1 MNWNPYSRFAALV
14 AGPPMDV
21 GEVLSVETDGV
32 IIALVSGAQ
41 IRARGDAT
49 VGDWV
54 YVRGGVIEGP
64 APNLAGIEIEV

>member
-1 MNWNPYSRFAALV
+1 MSYNPYNRLRQLI
-14 AGPPMDV
+14 AGPPTDV
-21 GEVLSVETDGV
+21 GEVLSAETDGA
-32 IIALVSGAQ
+32 IIELVSGAQ

-64 APNLAGIEIEV
+64 APNLSGIEIEI